1 MFSSLAVI
9 DTIVDAS
16 RRRAWRVVLLA
27 VALTLCGV
35 YFASSHLS
43 VDTDTNNLFSSSLPW
58 RQHEI
63 AFNKDFPQFNNMIV
77 AVVRADTPEEAE
89 ETAAALVQ
97 KLAQDREHFIDA
109 RAPELSPFLRRSGLL
124 LLPLDDLHKILDSVY
139 AEQALL
145 GPLASDP
152 SARGLF
158 GGLAL
163 MAEGVRI
170 AHADLSKYS
179 AGLDTVRQS
188 LDAAAAGHPT
198 PLSWRRLLG
207 SDLPRS
213 NDAMQFV
220 LLHPVM
226 DHGSLEPGSKATQAL
241 LAAAAELP
249 DVKAKRAR
257 VGYTGSV
264 PLNDVEF
271 QSLTDNIL
279 VIQLVCIVL
288 LTLWLFLALRSLR
301 LIVPVLLTLF
311 IGLGL
316 TGAFAAFAVGRLNV
330 ISVAFSMLF
339 MGLAIDFAI
348 QFAVRLRDVRRKI
361 APLADA
367 LRGTAREAGGQI
379 AVAAAAIACGFLAF
393 APTAFVGV
401 AELGVIAGAGMVI
414 AFVCTITVLP
424 ALLWIA
430 RPRDQAP
437 EVALQGGA
445 ALDAALARR
454 RRPLLA
460 AAAILAIL
468 GLAAALALPFD
479 SNPLHTKDPDSEPM
493 RVLSELMD
501 QPAANPFAIDIVA
514 RNLDEARS
522 LSGRIAKLPEVAGV
536 ISGANFV
543 PDDQDQKLDEL
554 AQARDLLATS
564 LGVQASAKPPTAAD
578 LRASIAR
585 TREAIGALG
594 EMPADSILAKLGA
607 SLARLAGL
615 SDEGLL
621 AMNDALVRFLPQ
633 ALDSLNTSLSA
644 TDPITLQSIPADFGR
659 DWFLPDGRVHI
670 QVLPTAAA
678 QTPDGLASFVAAVQ
692 GIAPDAIGPAVTTNA
707 AARTILVSFE
717 QAAAFA
723 TVAIALIL
731 LIALRSVRDA
741 ALVIASLLLSALL
754 TALLMR
760 VCGMALNYANIIALP
775 LLLGVGVSFNVYFVM
790 NWRAGMRSFLG
801 SATAHAILFSAL
813 TTGTAFGSLA
823 ISRDRGMASMGT
835 LLMLSLVAVLLVTF
849 VFLPALLYALTPPRK
864 PPAAQASSG

>member
-1 MFSSLAVI
+1 MSSNSTLIEA
-9 DTIVDAS
+9 IVDAS
-16 RRRAWRVVLLA
+16 RRRAWIVVLLA
-27 VALTLCGV
+27 AALTLCGV
-35 YFASSHLS
+35 YFASSRLS
-43 VDTDTNNLFSSSLPW
+43 VDTDTDNLFSSSLPW

-63 AFNKDFPQFNNMIV
+63 AFDRDFPQFNDVIV

-89 ETAAALVQ
+89 ETAAALTRE
-97 KLAQDREHFIDA
+97 LAQDGRHFIDA
-109 RAPELSPFLRRSGLL
+109 RAPELSPFLRRSGFL
-124 LLPLDDLHKILDSVY
+124 LLPLDDLRKILDSVY

-145 GPLASDP
+145 GPLAADP

-163 MAEGVRI
+163 MAEGVRV
-170 AHADLSKYS
+170 AHADLSKFS
-179 AGLDTVRQS
+179 TGLDAVRRS

-207 SDLPRS
+207 TGLAQS

-226 DHGSLEPGSKATQAL
+226 DRESLEPGAEATQAL
-241 LAAAAELP
+241 LAIAAQLP
-249 DVKAKRAR
+249 GVKAGRAR
-257 VGYTGSV
+257 VDYTGPV

-271 QSLTDNIL
+271 HSLTEDMTVNE
-279 VIQLVCIVL
+279 LVCVAL
-288 LTLWLFLALRSLR
+288 LALWLFLALRSVR
-301 LIVPVLLTLF
+301 LIVPIMLTLLV
-311 IGLGL
+311 GLGL
-316 TGAFAAFAVGRLNV
+316 TVSFAAFAVGRLNV

-367 LRGTAREAGGQI
+367 LRATTREAGGQI

-401 AELGVIAGAGMVI
+401 AELGVIAGGGMAI

-430 RPRDQAP
+430 KPRDQAA
-437 EVALQGGA
+437 EVALPWGA
-445 ALDAALARR
+445 AADTELARR

-460 AAAILAIL
+460 TAAILSVASV
-468 GLAAALALPFD
+468 AAALTWPFD
-479 SNPLHTKDPDSEPM
+479 SNPLHTKDPNSEPM
-493 RVLSELMD
+493 RVLTELMD
-501 QPAANPFAIDIVA
+501 QPATNPFVIDIVA
-514 RNLDEARS
+514 RDFDDARS
-522 LSGRIAKLPEVAGV
+522 LGDRIAKLPEVASV
-536 ISGANFV
+536 ISGADFV
-543 PDDQDQKLDEL
+543 PDDQGQKLDEL

-564 LGVQASAKPPTAAD
+564 IGVPATAKPPTAAD
-578 LRASIAR
+578 LRESIAQ
-585 TREAIGALG
+585 TREAIGELG
-594 EMPADSILAKLGA
+594 EQPADSILAKLGA
-607 SLARLAGL
+607 SLARLASL
-615 SDEGLL
+615 SDEQLL

-633 ALDSLNTSLSA
+633 ALDSLNASLSA
-644 TDPITLQSIPADFGR
+644 TDPITLQDIPADFGR

-678 QTPDGLASFVAAVQ
+678 QTPDGLARFVAAVQ

-707 AARTILVSFE
+707 SARTILVSFE
-717 QAAAFA
+717 QAAGFA
-723 TVAIALIL
+723 IVAIALIL

-741 ALVIASLLLSALL
+741 ALVLAALVMSALL
-754 TALLMR
+754 TALLAR
-760 VCGMALNYANIIALP
+760 ACGIPLNYANIIALP

-801 SATAHAILFSAL
+801 SATARAILFSAL

-823 ISRDRGMASMGT
+823 ASHDRGMASMGT
-835 LLMLSLVAVLLVTF
+835 LLLLSLVAVLLATF
-849 VFLPALLYALTPPRK
+849 VFLPALLYALTPPRER
-864 PPAAQASSG
+864 PAAGVSRG